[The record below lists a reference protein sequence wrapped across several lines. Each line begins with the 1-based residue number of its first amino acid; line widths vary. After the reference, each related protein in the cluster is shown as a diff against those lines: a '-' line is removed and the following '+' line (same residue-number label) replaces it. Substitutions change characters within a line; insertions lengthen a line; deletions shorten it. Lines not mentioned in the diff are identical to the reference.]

1 MVKVRSCTA
10 SGGATCMFRQS
21 MHLAQLQCHTRT
33 KPRPLRAWVAVP
45 SRASAATSHS
55 LWHLH
60 GEGRCKCREGRDS
73 HCRLASLVVCCRWRT
88 GLAILVM
95 LMFPQLV
102 ALCWALVVKLII
114 RGAWALITQV
124 CQLMQQIMADAAEI
138 DEGLI
143 MWLSQ
148 QLGVVQQPATPLCL
162 VLDKQPSSS
171 ASATCDPPF

>member
-1 MVKVRSCTA
+1 MG
-10 SGGATCMFRQS
+10 GGAFESLGRNFALALAPARRRPVQVQRGPRQS
-21 MHLAQLQCHTRT
+21 LSPGFIGGVLQVE
-33 KPRPLRAWVAVP
+33 A
-45 SRASAATSHS
+45 
-55 LWHLH
+55 
-60 GEGRCKCREGRDS
+60 
-73 HCRLASLVVCCRWRT
+73 
-88 GLAILVM
+88 GLAILVI

-138 DEGLI
+138 GEGLI

-162 VLDKQPSSS
+162 VLDKQPCSS
-171 ASATCDPPF
+171 ASATCDPPFDLSAVRAEPPS